1 MSNLRVVVTGASG
14 FIGRH
19 VVRHLMANNQVEL
32 IPVSRRVLPN
42 FRTVSNYSDTP
53 SGDILIHL
61 AEENNVERV
70 ANGNIQNINAA
81 LETTNVLTNKKYGR
95 IIYSSSALVYGDKS
109 SSPHSIRDVLSA
121 ESIYARMK
129 KDSEE
134 IILTNPNGIVLR
146 LANVY
151 GLGMSKENVISEVI
165 KKIRNTADIEIRDS
179 SPIRDF
185 IWVNDVAEG
194 ITSIALSK
202 YGNNEKSNIYNLSTG
217 IGTSIGELTRIAL
230 EIYGQ
235 SGRRIMSNNSNNS
248 NSCIVLD
255 PSHTKDIFGWKY
267 RTTLRLG
274 LSELILNGSEN

>member
-1 MSNLRVVVTGASG
+1 MRKLRIVVTGASG

-19 VVRHLMANNQVEL
+19 VVRQLMANNQIEL
-32 IPVSRRVLPN
+32 IQVSRRVLPN
-42 FRTVSNYSDTP
+42 FQTVSNYSEAP
-53 SGDILIHL
+53 YGDILIHL
-61 AEENNVERV
+61 AEDNNVERV
-70 ANGNIQNINAA
+70 ANRNIQDINSAI
-81 LETTNVLTNKKYGR
+81 ETTNALTKKKYGR
-95 IIYSSSALVYGDKS
+95 IIYASSALVYGDKS
-109 SSPHSIRDVLSA
+109 SSPHSINDVLNV

-129 KDSEE
+129 KDSEK

-146 LANVY
+146 LSNVY